1 MEEETIIKQKGILN
15 LARTVETIWSEV
27 MADIALGTLDIRRV
41 WDMNN
46 TLVRLLKEC
55 QEVLD
60 DEKSS

>member
-1 MEEETIIKQKGILN
+1 VEEETIIKQKGILN